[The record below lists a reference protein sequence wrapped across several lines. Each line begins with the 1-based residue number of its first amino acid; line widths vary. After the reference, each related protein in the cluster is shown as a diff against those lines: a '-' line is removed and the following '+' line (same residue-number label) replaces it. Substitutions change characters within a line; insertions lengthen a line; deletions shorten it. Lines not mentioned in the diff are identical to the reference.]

1 MAIASP
7 TNRRSAERRQ
17 SDRRSG
23 RALDFG
29 GLAQLGELAGGAE
42 IIGYRIHAPDGDVGR
57 AADFCIEE
65 EGWVVTGILAA
76 PRRLFPTRRRI
87 FVPLSVIER
96 IDRRAKTIYVRLG
109 REELARGSRRQP
121 RG

>member
-1 MAIASP
+1 MAGR
-7 TNRRSAERRQ
+7 TERRSAERRQ
-17 SDRRSG
+17 SERRG
-23 RALDFG
+23 ERALDFRG
-29 GLAQLGELAGGAE
+29 VAQLDELAGGGAE
-42 IIGYRIHAPDGDVGR
+42 IIGYRIKAPDGEVGR

-65 EGWVVTGILAA
+65 EGWVVTGLLAA

-87 FVPLSVIER
+87 VVPLGAIER
-96 IDRRAKTIYVRLG
+96 VDRRAKTIYVRVR